1 MARKPW
7 LVISS
12 LSNPRRRS
20 ATFSVLSENAAL
32 DGVKR
37 REEEFAVPRQRLQIL
52 QQEQHLP
59 RQRYRMRLL
68 HLHALGRHAPDLF
81 GEVDSLHFACH
92 SSPGR
97 RKTCGAILR
106 ACRVSGRP
114 VYPSIA
120 RSRSPTFLGST
131 IAA

>member
-37 REEEFAVPRQRLQIL
+37 REEEFGAGRITEITDACRASGIACGCFIFMRSAGTRQTFSAKSIRSTSPATA
-52 QQEQHLP
+52 HP
-59 RQRYRMRLL
+59 D
-68 HLHALGRHAPDLF
+68 AGRHA
-81 GEVDSLHFACH
+81 
-92 SSPGR
+92 
-97 RKTCGAILR
+97 
-106 ACRVSGRP
+106 
-114 VYPSIA
+114 A
-120 RSRSPTFLGST
+120 RS
-131 IAA
+131 